1 MSDFSLP
8 GKYGELYEKVQKQLA
23 RFENQKND
31 PKLPDDVL
39 FEDGKYMKKLSE
51 NIVSSQIG
59 DFTAEELEKIAMHM
73 KYEA

>member
-39 FEDGKYMKKLSE
+39 FEDGKYMKK
-51 NIVSSQIG
+51 
-59 DFTAEELEKIAMHM
+59 KI
-73 KYEA
+73 